1 MKYAL
6 LTAAVAGMAIG
17 AAGARGADTTVT
29 GGFMPGHGD
38 PQNNFTVATTTDGTV
53 ELGLSA
59 QQRFTAP
66 FVSDDNAGTYFA
78 VVGGHGI
85 GSLWNFDFSIA
96 TTDGTSLSS
105 KNLTYSIDV
114 TSSNSDFSAEINPL
128 FLPDN
133 YPGGSAVPGSLG
145 VGQEVQNSE
154 NLNFGDLNLAHT
166 SGLFTSHTG
175 TFDFNEA
182 ENYTFTLTARDAAHQ
197 VVATDSIT
205 VDVVPT
211 PLPSAAGMGLAVV
224 GGLGVMGL
232 LRKRASAV

>member
-6 LTAAVAGMAIG
+6 LAVAVAGMTIG
-17 AAGARGADTTVT
+17 AAGAMGADTSVT

-38 PQNNFTVATTTDGTV
+38 PQNNFTVTTVDNV

-59 QQRFTAP
+59 QQRFSAP
-66 FVSDDNAGTYFA
+66 FVTDDGNGTYFA
-78 VVGGHGI
+78 QVGSHGI
-85 GSLWNFDFSIA
+85 GSLWNFNFSIA
-96 TTDGTSLSS
+96 TTDGSLLNS

-114 TSSNSDFSAEINPL
+114 SSSNNDFSAEINPL

-133 YPGGSAVPGSLG
+133 YPGGSPVPGSLG

-182 ENYTFTLTARDAAHQ
+182 ENYTFTLTARDIAHN
-197 VVATDSIT
+197 VVGSTSIT
-205 VDVVPT
+205 VDVAAT
-211 PLPSAAGMGLAVV
+211 PLPSAAGMGLLVV
-224 GGLGVMGL
+224 VGLGVVGL